1 MGSAILLRSSAFQWC
16 VIHNQKV
23 NSKRHTMVLVKAV
36 PSLLYGFLLYEKIAN
51 FSNRP
56 YLESG
61 NCRLMD
67 ILITP
72 ISFGLHDSYFTHRLR
87 YVDVWDFGEKISH
100 ISLLVSCVRISLYAR
115 TIFEKNKKWHR
126 RSKTKNM

>member
-61 NCRLMD
+61 NYRLVFFLYEPVLYIDDMQQW
-67 ILITP
+67 IQRRVQQQVQKP
-72 ISFGLHDSYFTHRLR
+72 
-87 YVDVWDFGEKISH
+87 VQK
-100 ISLLVSCVRISLYAR
+100 RI
-115 TIFEKNKKWHR
+115 
-126 RSKTKNM
+126 